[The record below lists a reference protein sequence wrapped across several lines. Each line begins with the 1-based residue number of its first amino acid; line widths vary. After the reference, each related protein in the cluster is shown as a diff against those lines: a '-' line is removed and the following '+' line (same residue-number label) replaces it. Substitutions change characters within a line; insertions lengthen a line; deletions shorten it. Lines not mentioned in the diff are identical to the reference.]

1 MLTANIRDG
10 IEKNT
15 MLGWGIVME
24 NFNGR
29 EIYSSVEN
37 SLDDLLATLKVD
49 LSDNQDIKSL
59 QEKAIENISKNKQDL
74 SDLIK

>member
-1 MLTANIRDG
+1 
-10 IEKNT
+10 
-15 MLGWGIVME
+15 ME

-37 SLDDLLATLKVD
+37 SLDGLLATLKAD

-74 SDLIK
+74 SDLIKDLVDCNK